1 MCCNVRNILYVP
13 LTLCFPGLMSCG
25 NGDGQT
31 DISISVTSGRL
42 MNFSSDTS
50 ALSSH
55 FLDQAR
61 VRNPLKNLVALFVI
75 LNTIV
80 WDSLARSST
89 GILLLYLF

>member
-1 MCCNVRNILYVP
+1 MCCNVRNILYV
-13 LTLCFPGLMSCG
+13 

-89 GILLLYLF
+89 GILLLYFVLEGPLT